1 MEALRLGARDHLL
14 KPIREAQLE
23 SMLGRH
29 IAGRNLEHDV
39 TAMSEDIHE
48 INDELSF
55 VAASPAMRK
64 LRAQAELLAKVNVPV
79 LILGESGSGKEV
91 AARLIHK
98 LSVRSS
104 CRFLKV
110 NCAALPGDLLESE
123 LFGYERGAFTGAMRT
138 KPGKFELCDKGTI
151 LLDEIAEMPVGL
163 QAKLLHV
170 LQDKQFSRLGGETT
184 INVDVR
190 ILAAT
195 NVNIEQALAEKRLRE
210 DLYYRLSAF
219 TVQVPPLR
227 DRRDE
232 IPLLL
237 GHFMSRMAKHYS
249 LPVRSFATLVD
260 ACQRYLWPG
269 NLRELENFVKR
280 YLVMG
285 DESAALDELEP
296 KIKAHVNELRLVS
309 SDKAI
314 PAAHMEISHDDS
326 VLGGE
331 DRGSLKTLV
340 KSAKDETERNAIVNM
355 LEQTQWNRK
364 EAARQLQISYRG
376 LLYKIQEY
384 QLTPPGAFFSSPLR
398 AIDGKGHG
406 HSR

>member
-1 MEALRLGARDHLL
+1 MNMIED
-14 KPIREAQLE
+14 IEE
-23 SMLGRH
+23 
-29 IAGRNLEHDV
+29 I
-39 TAMSEDIHE
+39 SED
-48 INDELSF
+48 LFF
-55 VAASPAMRK
+55 VAGSPAMRK
-64 LRAQAELLAKVNVPV
+64 LRTQAELLAKVNVPV

-98 LSVRSS
+98 LSVRSG

-123 LFGYERGAFTGAMRT
+123 LFGYERGAFTGALRT
-138 KPGKFELCDKGTI
+138 RQGKFELCDKGTI
-151 LLDEIAEMPVGL
+151 LLDEVAEMPVTL

-170 LQDKQFSRLGGETT
+170 LQDKQFFRLGGDAI

-195 NVNIEQALAEKRLRE
+195 NLNVEHALAEKRLRE

-219 TVQVPPLR
+219 TLQIPPLR
-227 DRRDE
+227 DRKEE

-237 GHFMSRMAKHYS
+237 GHFMNQMARYYGLRPRPLSPK
-249 LPVRSFATLVD
+249 LIE
-260 ACQRYLWPG
+260 ACQGHSWPG

-285 DESAALDELEP
+285 DECRDVGELE
-296 KIKAHVNELRLVS
+296 NRLDQPSSDSRVEEGVS
-309 SDKAI
+309 SRALQGT
-314 PAAHMEISHDDS
+314 EIAGKENGPDD
-326 VLGGE
+326 
-331 DRGSLKTLV
+331 GSLKHLV
-340 KSAKDETERNAIVNM
+340 RSIKGETERNAIAIM
-355 LEQTQWNRK
+355 LEKTHWNRK

-384 QLTPPGAFFSSPLR
+384 QLLPP
-398 AIDGKGHG
+398 H
-406 HSR
+406 

>member
-1 MEALRLGARDHLL
+1 MNMIED
-14 KPIREAQLE
+14 IEE
-23 SMLGRH
+23 
-29 IAGRNLEHDV
+29 I
-39 TAMSEDIHE
+39 SED
-48 INDELSF
+48 LFF
-55 VAASPAMRK
+55 VAGSPAMRK
-64 LRAQAELLAKVNVPV
+64 LRTQAELLAKVNVPV

-98 LSVRSS
+98 LSVRSG

-138 KPGKFELCDKGTI
+138 RQGKFELCDKGTI
-151 LLDEIAEMPVGL
+151 LLDEVAEMPVAL

-170 LQDKQFSRLGGETT
+170 LQDKQFFRLGGDSML
-184 INVDVR
+184 NVDVR

-195 NVNIEQALAEKRLRE
+195 NLNVEQALAQKRLRE

-219 TVQVPPLR
+219 TLQIPPLR
-227 DRRDE
+227 DRKEE

-237 GHFMSRMAKHYS
+237 GHFMNQMARYYGLRPRPLSPK
-249 LPVRSFATLVD
+249 LIE
-260 ACQRYLWPG
+260 ACQGHSWPG

-285 DESAALDELEP
+285 GDCPEVGELENRFDRP
-296 KIKAHVNELRLVS
+296 SSEVGVS
-309 SDKAI
+309 SQASEGPEI
-314 PAAHMEISHDDS
+314 PGKGNGHEDDS
-326 VLGGE
+326 
-331 DRGSLKTLV
+331 GSLKHLV
-340 KSAKDETERNAIVNM
+340 RSIKGETERNAIAIM
-355 LEQTQWNRK
+355 LEKTHWNRK

-384 QLTPPGAFFSSPLR
+384 QLLPPASYPSFPNSAGLKRS
-398 AIDGKGHG
+398 HG
-406 HSR
+406 